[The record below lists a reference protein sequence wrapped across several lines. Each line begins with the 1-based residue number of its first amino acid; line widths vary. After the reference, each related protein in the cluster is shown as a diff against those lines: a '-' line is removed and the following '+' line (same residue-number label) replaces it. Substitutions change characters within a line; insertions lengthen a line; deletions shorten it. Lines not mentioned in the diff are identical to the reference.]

1 MKCEK
6 HPVKLLVS
14 IGLTFQRQLWLDNW
28 KTVAGENAD
37 FSFRI

>member
-6 HPVKLLVS
+6 HPVLVS